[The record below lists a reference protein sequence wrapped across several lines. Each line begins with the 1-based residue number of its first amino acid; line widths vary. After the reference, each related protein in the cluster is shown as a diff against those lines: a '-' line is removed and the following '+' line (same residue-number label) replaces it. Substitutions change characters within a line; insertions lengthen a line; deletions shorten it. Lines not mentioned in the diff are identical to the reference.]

1 MLVDINKNT
10 YKVEDTEFN
19 IIPHTEYNNLIIRNN
34 VGYYERVGS
43 LLNELIMN
51 NNETLVVVSAT
62 HGGFLP
68 IECSKCFKNVIL
80 YLTENSH
87 SLNIN
92 ENISKYDI
100 KNIQYCDT
108 LETLENFIIFSQYNT
123 NIDLDFI
130 KNKTPILLMPFNNQ
144 ILNSCVYKHVYN
156 LTETNL
162 HLYIPDIHIDTFI
175 FNFSYFIDENLNL
188 NYNNLI
194 NLCIMVKNGGPQFE
208 NMLTKNL
215 NIIDRW
221 TILDTGSTDNTIEI
235 INKVLLG
242 KKKGNLFQ
250 EPFINFKDSRNRC
263 LDLAGTN
270 CKFTCM
276 LDDTYIIED
285 ELRDFL
291 NIVRGDQ
298 FADSFSLY
306 IKSNDS
312 EYVSNRIVKTDRNLR
327 YIYKIHESITSENN
341 INVIVPMHKSRI
353 MDFRCDYMEE
363 RTITRKNYDLQLL
376 FEELDEN
383 PNVPRH
389 FYYIAQ
395 TYNVMGKFDLA
406 YEYYLKRINHPEEG
420 FIQEKIDACFEA
432 ARKANFDL
440 NKPWDVCEE
449 LYLRAYNM
457 DKTRPDSLYFIGIH
471 YKLENNNLKAFEYF
485 KQAFTIGYPLHAQYS
500 LKPTLS
506 FHFLPIFLM
515 DYCYIFSDFILGEKA
530 STLFLQNNKPDAD
543 QYQLMV
549 SWYKIFINLNKMKPL
564 SLTPLTYHKPY
575 FCFVAD
581 GGFSQWTG
589 RDILTTGVGGSET
602 YIIEMARYIQ
612 QNNKFQTI
620 VFCNCSNID
629 IFEGV
634 LYYPLEKYFEF
645 VCDNYIHTCVVSRFS
660 EYLPVAFKSHVK
672 NVYMVLHDLTPS
684 GVVVPLDPKL
694 KQIFCLTEWHV
705 EFMSGCF
712 PSLKHLLVPFYYGID
727 ANKFN
732 NNTNIKK
739 IPYKFIYSSFPN
751 RGLLQLLQMWPKIYK
766 REPKSNLHI
775 YSNINGKWVNDVAGD
790 QIIIIKELLNS
801 LKGMN
806 IFYHGWV
813 SKQELSVAWLTS
825 DIWFYPCTF
834 METFCLT
841 ALEAALSRTLA
852 VCTNLAALKNTVS
865 DRGILIDGDP
875 TSESW
880 QDNAI
885 NILFDSITN
894 LQLKN
899 TLLNNNYLWAKNMS
913 WENQANLLLEQYIH
927 P

>member
-1 MLVDINKNT
+1 MFVDINNNT

-19 IIPHTEYNNLIIRNN
+19 IMPHTEYNNLIIRNN

-51 NNETLVVVSAT
+51 NNETLVVVSPT

-80 YLTENSH
+80 HLTENYHAS
-87 SLNIN
+87 NIN
-92 ENISKYDI
+92 ENITKFDI
-100 KNIQYCDT
+100 KNIQFCDT
-108 LETLENFIIFSQYNT
+108 LITLENFIIFSQYSN

-130 KNKTPILLMPFNNQ
+130 RNKMPILLMPINIQ
-144 ILNSCVYKHVYN
+144 ILTSRVYKHVYN
-156 LTETNL
+156 LTRTDL
-162 HLYIPDIHIDTFI
+162 FLYIPDVQVDTFN
-175 FNFSYFIDENLNL
+175 FNFSYFIDEKLNL
-188 NYNNLI
+188 NYDNLL

-208 NMLTKNL
+208 NMLVKNL

-263 LDLAGTN
+263 LDLAGTT

-298 FADSFSLY
+298 LSDSFSLY

-312 EYVSNRIVKTDRNLR
+312 EYVSNRIVKTDRKLR

-341 INVIVPMHKSRI
+341 KNVIIPINKSRI

-363 RTITRKNYDLQLL
+363 RTISRKEYDLQLL
-376 FEELDEN
+376 FKELDEN
-383 PNVPRH
+383 PDVPRH
-389 FYYIAQ
+389 LYYIAQ

-471 YKLENNNLKAFEYF
+471 YKLENNDLKAFEYF
-485 KQAFTIGYPLHAQYS
+485 KHAFKIGYPLHAQYS

-515 DYCYIFSDFILGEKA
+515 DYCYIYSDFILGEKA
-530 STLFLQNNKPDAD
+530 STLFLQNNKPDSD

-549 SWYKIFINLNKMKPL
+549 SWNKIFINLNKMKPL

-589 RDILTTGVGGSET
+589 RDILTSGVGGSET

-705 EFMSGCF
+705 EFMSTHF

-727 ANKFN
+727 VNKFN
-732 NNTNIKK
+732 NTNINKN
-739 IPYKFIYSSFPN
+739 PYKFIYSSFPN

-766 REPKSNLHI
+766 RQPKSNLHI
-775 YSNINGKWVNDVAGD
+775 YSDINGKWVNDVAGD
-790 QIIIIKELLNS
+790 QIIQIKELLNS

-841 ALEAALSRTLA
+841 ALEAALSKTLV

-865 DRGILIDGDP
+865 NRGILIDGDP

-913 WENQANLLLEQYIH
+913 WENQANLLLEKYIQ